1 MIDPELK
8 AFLAGFIASLGLELV
23 ALLRSYQRG
32 RKYVAQRYRDW
43 VFWVL
48 TLFVGVISGFVAWL
62 CYVPGLSPLASL
74 WIGAA
79 TPLILTQLSKTPLAD
94 SD

>member
-8 AFLAGFIASLGLELV
+8 AFLAGFVASLGLELV

-32 RKYVAQRYRDW
+32 RKYVAVRYRDW
-43 VFWVL
+43 LFWLARIVFAV
-48 TLFVGVISGFVAWL
+48 VSGVIAWL
-62 CYVPGLSPLASL
+62 FYVPDMSAAASL
-74 WIGAA
+74 YIGAA
-79 TPLILTQLSKTPLAD
+79 TPLILTQLGTGSTRS